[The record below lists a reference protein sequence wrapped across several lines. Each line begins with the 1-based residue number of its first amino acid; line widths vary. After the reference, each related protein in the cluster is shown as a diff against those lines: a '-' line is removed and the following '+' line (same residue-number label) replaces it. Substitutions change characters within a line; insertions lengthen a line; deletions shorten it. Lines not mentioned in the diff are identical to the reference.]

1 MEEGGEWWGC
11 GRGRAHAK
19 TGPASYED
27 FGESVRPGASDVAFG
42 RVERHVV
49 DRLLELLPVG
59 RELLDA
65 GFALQVPKAD
75 GAVVT
80 CGGEEG

>member
-1 MEEGGEWWGC
+1 MEVVVV
-11 GRGRAHAK
+11 RRKRRRRTH
-19 TGPASYED
+19 ASYED
-27 FGESVRPGASDVAFG
+27 FGESVRPGAGDVAFG

-49 DRLLELLPVG
+49 DRLLKLLPVG

-65 GFALQVPKAD
+65 GLALQVPKAD

>member
-1 MEEGGEWWGC
+1 MVVVV
-11 GRGRAHAK
+11 RRKRKRRTH
-19 TGPASYED
+19 TRRGPASYED
-27 FGESVRPGASDVAFG
+27 FGESVRPGTGNVAFG

-59 RELLDA
+59 SELLDA
-65 GFALQVPKAD
+65 GLALQVPKAD